1 MRPDARSRNTPI
13 GLPARSLRISPP
25 DGLFVARVTPASAI
39 AFALAMVAC
48 PLAWVRKTGLS
59 GAALLNNSCVG
70 KPSTA
75 PAGTRSHFSWCH
87 PRPRIHAPGCAV
99 FAASVTIATISSQL
113 RTFISSRFSLAAP
126 TPMKC
131 AWLSVNAG
139 IANRPARS
147 MTSVFCPM

>member
-25 DGLFVARVTPASAI
+25 GGLCVFLVMPASSI

-48 PLAWVRKTGLS
+48 PLAWVRSTGLF
-59 GAALLNNSCVG
+59 GAALLSSSCVG

-87 PRPRIHAPGCAV
+87 PRPRIHSPGCAF
-99 FAASVTIATISSQL
+99 FAASATIATISSQL
-113 RTFISSRFSLAAP
+113 RAFISSRFSLASP

-147 MTSVFCPM
+147 MTSVFWPM